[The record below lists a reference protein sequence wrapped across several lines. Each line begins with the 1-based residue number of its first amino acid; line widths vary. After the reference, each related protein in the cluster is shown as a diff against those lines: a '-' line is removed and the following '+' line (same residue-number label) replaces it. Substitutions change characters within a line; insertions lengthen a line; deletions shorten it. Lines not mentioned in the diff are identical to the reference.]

1 MAEVGVVAG
10 EVVDVGVMGGVVVEV
25 SLSPFLLDP
34 TEFCFT
40 SNYDACL
47 GITGGGRGGFGRGSP
62 MGRGGRS
69 PSMGRGGGR
78 GFVGRGRGRF

>member
-34 TEFCFT
+34 TEFLFH
-40 SNYDACL
+40 
-47 GITGGGRGGFGRGSP
+47 F
-62 MGRGGRS
+62 
-69 PSMGRGGGR
+69 
-78 GFVGRGRGRF
+78 